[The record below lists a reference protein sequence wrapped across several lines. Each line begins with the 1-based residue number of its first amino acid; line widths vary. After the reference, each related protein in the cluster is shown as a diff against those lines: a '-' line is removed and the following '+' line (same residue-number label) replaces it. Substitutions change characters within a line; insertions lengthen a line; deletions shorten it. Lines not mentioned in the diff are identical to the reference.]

1 MAATAIA
8 TNLAT
13 WLQDVGRWLGAETAS
28 EFDLARLAED
38 GLPTGIVGLMTE
50 QGLTSK
56 EVYSIVIPERTLKH
70 RKSRKERLS
79 RDESDKAIRAARL
92 LARAQSIFGN
102 HDKALVWM
110 RQAKQRFGGRTPL
123 DLITTEAGGRVVEEM
138 LIQIDEGMFA

>member
-1 MAATAIA
+1 MLA
-8 TNLAT
+8 TNAT
-13 WLQDVGRWLGAETAS
+13 TWIENVGRWLGTRPDS

-38 GLPTGIVGLMTE
+38 GIPVGVVGVMTE
-50 QGLTSK
+50 HGLTSK

-79 RDESDKAIRAARL
+79 REESDKAIRTARL
-92 LARAQSIFGN
+92 LARAQSIFGSQE
-102 HDKALVWM
+102 KALLWM

-123 DLITTEAGGRVVEEM
+123 DMLTTEAGGRLVEEM

>member
-1 MAATAIA
+1 MAMGSV
-8 TNLAT
+8 T
-13 WLQDVGRWLGAETAS
+13 WLENIGVWLGTQTDS
-28 EFDLARLAED
+28 EFDLAQLAED
-38 GLPTGIVGLMTE
+38 GLPIGIVRVMTDR
-50 QGLTSK
+50 GLTTK

-79 RDESDKAIRAARL
+79 REESDKAIRTARL

-102 HDKALVWM
+102 QEKVLLWM

-123 DLITTEAGGRVVEEM
+123 DLLSTEAGGRLVEEM